1 MSEVSLIRVCTKTW
15 CFVMGVDIGKDIFN
29 THLLLGWTTK
39 WVDRRD
45 LEKIWKK
52 NPINFLLFP
61 SNHSV
66 LSFLLFIFPL
76 KLYILM
82 TVHKKNHFSQ
92 ESPNNL
98 ILLVGF
104 CCCCCCFYGT
114 VNYIQKKGLNLYF
127 GGKLSN
133 FIMTTWKV
141 IWNSLSNVEQGMLFF
156 FSF

>member
-1 MSEVSLIRVCTKTW
+1 
-15 CFVMGVDIGKDIFN
+15 
-29 THLLLGWTTK
+29 
-39 WVDRRD
+39 
-45 LEKIWKK
+45 
-52 NPINFLLFP
+52 
-61 SNHSV
+61 
-66 LSFLLFIFPL
+66 
-76 KLYILM
+76 M

-133 FIMTTWKV
+133 FIMTTLKV
-141 IWNSLSNVEQGMLFF
+141 IWNSLSNVEQGMVFLFF
-156 FSF
+156 PFEILLS

>member
-1 MSEVSLIRVCTKTW
+1 
-15 CFVMGVDIGKDIFN
+15 
-29 THLLLGWTTK
+29 
-39 WVDRRD
+39 
-45 LEKIWKK
+45 
-52 NPINFLLFP
+52 
-61 SNHSV
+61 
-66 LSFLLFIFPL
+66 
-76 KLYILM
+76 M

-104 CCCCCCFYGT
+104 CCCCCFYGT

-133 FIMTTWKV
+133 FIMTTLKV

-156 FSF
+156 FPFEILLS